1 MTSIRSNRFLSVCFL
16 SCFTVIFCGCSNQ
29 SYQVKRSIEASEPI
43 LNPVEDKHHMHTLA
57 LPLRLAFMT
66 GHVKAGM
73 ALYRAG
79 ELQMAAPHLLH
90 PVSETHQEE
99 REGIDKLG
107 FNGNLF
113 EQVSAALEAKQLAA
127 DIEPLLAEAEANLA
141 MVAQRAGGDTVEII
155 QFLLTTTLEEYTIAV
170 NNGIITDIGEYQDAY
185 GFIQVAIVQSA
196 SLPSP
201 LHNKVMLSLEPLAAL
216 WLKGP
221 LPVKNP
227 TSGAEVRGLVA
238 KVSALLKQSST

>member
-1 MTSIRSNRFLSVCFL
+1 MTSIRSTRFLSIFFL
-16 SCFTVIFCGCSNQ
+16 SCFTLLLCGCSNQ
-29 SYQVKRSIEASEPI
+29 SYQVKPSTEASEPA
-43 LNPVEDKHHMHTLA
+43 LNPTEDEHDMHTLA

-90 PVSETHQEE
+90 PVSETHQKE
-99 REGIDKLG
+99 REGIDKIG
-107 FNGNLF
+107 FNGDLF
-113 EQVSAALEAKQLAA
+113 EQVSAALEAKKLAA
-127 DIEPLLAEAEANLA
+127 GIEPLLLEAEANLA

-155 QFLLTTTLEEYTIAV
+155 QFLLATTIEEYTIAV

-185 GFIQVAIVQSA
+185 GFIQVAIAQSA

-201 LHNKVMLSLEPLAAL
+201 LHNQVMLGLEPLAAL

-221 LPVKNP
+221 LPVENP
-227 TSGAEVRGLVA
+227 TSVAKVMSLVS
-238 KVSALLKQSST
+238 KVSALL